1 MVDIKYTFCTCPV
14 NQVDHFAK
22 SKKRVYYAE
31 KWTSITGFES
41 HMLQRLTSKKPG
53 IYAGLRFSFRMTGYV
68 PFYQNRIKIVRNQNI
83 DKDMGLRYN
92 KFPNDNR

>member
-1 MVDIKYTFCTCPV
+1 MIEGSSSTEHKNETL
-14 NQVDHFAK
+14 
-22 SKKRVYYAE
+22 R
-31 KWTSITGFES
+31 
-41 HMLQRLTSKKPG
+41 RKPG